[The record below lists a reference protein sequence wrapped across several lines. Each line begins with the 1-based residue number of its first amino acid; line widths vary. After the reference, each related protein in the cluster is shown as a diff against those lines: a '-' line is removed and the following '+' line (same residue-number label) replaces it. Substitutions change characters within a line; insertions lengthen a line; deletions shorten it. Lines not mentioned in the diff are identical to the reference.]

1 MATARAALAPP
12 PAPALPR
19 RVLPAP
25 ASRAARVFAGASPPT
40 PRRRRRRAPGSTA
53 AAFAPPPDHAA
64 TGEAYE
70 ARLFVNLKNGLEA
83 VPALRSARLP
93 HAFVRIQ
100 STMCEVG
107 DMEKVIGGLDDNFLL
122 AAALGYSCVVVDY
135 GSRDKKRGVP
145 RAVWYGL
152 EFVRFALD
160 EVWHGGASRRP
171 VLRGKAVER
180 DFARKLRGLS
190 KSARKRLKYYR
201 RFIPADARARGA
213 VRLVGAFG
221 RTEHDDD
228 DAYYARVLGEA
239 CAPGTSG
246 GAARGGARGT
256 AAELANFV
264 SESAGSEAEAMAA
277 LRGLGLEAF
286 YGGDAE
292 EEWLAQLAGGE
303 GGERGK
309 RRGGAI
315 SRRPEATNANVS
327 LVRKRLDR
335 ERAGSENESAPGTNL
350 FASPPRP
357 QY

>member
-1 MATARAALAPP
+1 
-12 PAPALPR
+12 
-19 RVLPAP
+19 
-25 ASRAARVFAGASPPT
+25 
-40 PRRRRRRAPGSTA
+40 
-53 AAFAPPPDHAA
+53 
-64 TGEAYE
+64 
-70 ARLFVNLKNGLEA
+70 
-83 VPALRSARLP
+83 
-93 HAFVRIQ
+93 
-100 STMCEVG
+100 
-107 DMEKVIGGLDDNFLL
+107 MEKVIGGLDDNFLL

-180 DFARKLRGLS
+180 DFASKLRGLS

-256 AAELANFV
+256 AAE
-264 SESAGSEAEAMAA
+264 SAVLSRSLRDRRRRRWRRCGDWGS
-277 LRGLGLEAF
+277 RRST
-286 YGGDAE
+286 
-292 EEWLAQLAGGE
+292 AGTRRRSGSRSSR
-303 GGERGK
+303 GERGREAGK
-309 RRGGAI
+309 RRGGRYRGAL
-315 SRRPEATNANVS
+315 RRRTRTCH
-327 LVRKRLDR
+327 L
-335 ERAGSENESAPGTNL
+335 
-350 FASPPRP
+350 
-357 QY
+357 

>member
-12 PAPALPR
+12 PAPPLPR

-303 GGERGK
+303 GGERGGETA
-309 RRGGAI
+309 RGGDI
-315 SRRPEATNANVS
+315 EA
-327 LVRKRLDR
+327 
-335 ERAGSENESAPGTNL
+335 P
-350 FASPPRP
+350 
-357 QY
+357 